1 VTKKKQQLRVTEF
14 PANLTGQA
22 VELNRLTSLDVVA
35 KRTELSVPKL
45 RDLLRSGSVFGDKV
59 GGTWVTSVAAVEQYK
74 QQSGTAT

>member
-1 VTKKKQQLRVTEF
+1 MSKKKRKLRVTEF

-22 VELNRLTSLDVVA
+22 VEPNRLTSLDVVA

-45 RDLLRSGSVFGDKV
+45 RDLLRAGSVFGDKV

-74 QQSGTAT
+74 RRSGTAT